1 MGVKKFPSFSQWKQI
16 FKVLKKKERIT
27 LSVFSII
34 AISSFIVLATSLY
47 LNYTKVVP
55 AFGGKYIEGVVGQ
68 PRFIN
73 PVYGETNDVD
83 RALID
88 LTFSGLMMYDNKGNL
103 VPDLAEAYNISNN
116 GKIYEFTL
124 KNNIFWHDGKP
135 LTVDDV
141 IFTIKTIQNSDYKSP
156 LRANWIDVDAE
167 KLSDNSLRLVLR
179 SPYNSFLENCTLKI
193 IPKHI
198 WQNIS
203 PENFTLSSYN
213 LQPIGSG
220 PFQFVSIE
228 QTNSGFIKTLNL
240 KSNRKYYNNPS
251 FISDLSFQFFE
262 DKNSLAKSA
271 NAKQIN
277 GFTLSAFDNNEKDA
291 EKQVRQGLISQKF
304 DIYSFSLPRY
314 FAVFFNNQKSSLFSD
329 KNLRDALV
337 YGTNKDE
344 FVQDIISQTKVNTN
358 KVDSPILAD
367 FYGYQPSTSVLGFD
381 LDKANALLDKAGFKK
396 NESGQ
401 RTKSKSK
408 TPAFQFKSYLKIG
421 STGTEV
427 TQLQSCLVKLDEN
440 FKTILQNETSGK
452 YTSITDKAVAEFQK
466 KYLPDSKPTG
476 ETGSATRQ
484 KLNEVCFTSN
494 DNSQQ
499 FTITITTADQ
509 PQLIMAANLIKNYWQ
524 KLGISVEIKALSLTD
539 LKPIIKSRSYDALL
553 YGQALGSEPDLY
565 PFWYSSQKI
574 DPGLNLSAYENKTVD
589 QLLKDARETLDSSI
603 KKQKYE
609 QLQNI
614 LIKDSPALFLY
625 NPNYVYWVSNSI
637 KGINTDKIIDPSERF
652 SNITNWYI
660 KTKRVFKGF

>member
-1 MGVKKFPSFSQWKQI
+1 MRKLPSFSQWKQI
-16 FKVLKKKERIT
+16 FKVLKKKEKIT
-27 LSVFSII
+27 LSIFLVL
-34 AISSFIVLATSLY
+34 ALSSLIVLVTSLY
-47 LNYTKVVP
+47 SNYTKVAP

-73 PVYGETNDVD
+73 PIYGETNDVD

-103 VPDLAEAYNISNN
+103 VPDLAESYIASND
-116 GKIYEFTL
+116 GKNYEFTL
-124 KNNIFWHDGKP
+124 KNNIFWHDGQP

-156 LRANWIDVDAE
+156 LRANWIDVDAQ
-167 KLSDNSLRLVLR
+167 KLSDNSFRLVLR

-220 PFQFVSIE
+220 PFQFVSLD

-240 KSNRKYYNNPS
+240 KSNRKYYSHPS

-262 DKNSLAKSA
+262 DKNNLTKSA
-271 NAKQIN
+271 NAKMIN

-291 EKQVRQGLISQKF
+291 EKQVRQGWGSQKF
-304 DIYSFSLPRY
+304 DTYSFSLPRY
-314 FAVFFNNQKSSLFSD
+314 FAVFFNNQKSSMFSD
-329 KNLRDALV
+329 KNLRDALI
-337 YGTNKDE
+337 YATNKDE
-344 FVQDIISQTKVNTN
+344 FIQRISSETKVNTE
-358 KVDSPILAD
+358 KVDSPILPN
-367 FYGYQPSTSVLGFD
+367 FYDYQPPTAVYGFD
-381 LDKANALLDKAGFKK
+381 LDKANALLDKSGFKK
-396 NESGQ
+396 NEAGQ
-401 RTKSKSK
+401 RTKTK

-427 TQLQSCLVKLDEN
+427 TQLQSCLAKLDEN

-452 YTSITDKAVAEFQK
+452 YTSITDKAVSEFQK

-553 YGQALGSEPDLY
+553 YGQALGAEPDLY

-574 DPGLNLSAYENKTVD
+574 DPGLNLSAYENKTID

-609 QLQNI
+609 QLQNV

-660 KTKRVFKGF
+660 KTKRVWSIGF